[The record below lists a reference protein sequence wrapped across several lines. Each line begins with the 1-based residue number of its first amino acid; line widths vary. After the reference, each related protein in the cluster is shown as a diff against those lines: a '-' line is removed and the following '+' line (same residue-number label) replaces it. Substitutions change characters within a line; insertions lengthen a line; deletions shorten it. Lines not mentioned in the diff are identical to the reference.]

1 MIDISLRSFG
11 RKMPVAQDP
20 GAFACAMACMEKKS
34 PVRGDRLMVEHRK
47 GKRRKART
55 KEG

>member
-1 MIDISLRSFG
+1 MNG
-11 RKMPVAQDP
+11 
-20 GAFACAMACMEKKS
+20 KKR